1 MDSWIGPAAATV
13 AAVCWAVSTALFERV
28 GHVLPAWLLNLSKGS
43 IASVLLG
50 LTIYVLGQAPP
61 GAARAWIWLTVSG
74 IIGLG
79 LGDTAYFISLRHL
92 GHRRSLL
99 MMLLA
104 PIFAGLIALVAM
116 HEVLSPGSWLGI
128 GITLAGLGWV
138 IAEQD
143 SDTTSMPVPAL
154 PTADVPVVASS
165 AGAAGEDARDC
176 PATSASRVKTSVKR
190 PLAGWSGVTFGLIAA
205 VAQAVGAVI
214 SRDVMQTPD
223 VTPLWASLIRL
234 VAGAAVLAPMLLWRR
249 TAPMGR
255 RSSAFPPGP
264 MAGAGRPQAISLAL
278 RLLAATLIGTCVAI
292 WLQQTAF
299 KYSDTAIAQT
309 LLSTCPLFALPI
321 AAWRGER
328 VSSRAILGAMVA
340 VVGVAVFLSN

>member
-1 MDSWIGPAAATV
+1 MDSWIGPASATA

-28 GHVLPAWLLNLSKGS
+28 GRVLPAWLLNLSKGS

-50 LTIYVLGQAPP
+50 LTILVLGQAPP
-61 GAARAWIWLTVSG
+61 GEAGAWIWLTVSG

-116 HEVLSPGSWLGI
+116 HEVLSAGSWLGI

-143 SDTTSMPVPAL
+143 SDATSAPAPAL
-154 PTADVPVVASS
+154 PTADVPVVAPS
-165 AGAAGEDARDC
+165 AGAARGNAGDRLQN
-176 PATSASRVKTSVKR
+176 SASRLRASVSH
-190 PLAGWSGVTFGLIAA
+190 PFVAWSGVTFGLIAA

-214 SRDVMQTPD
+214 SRDVMQKPD

-255 RSSAFPPGP
+255 RKAALSP
-264 MAGAGRPQAISLAL
+264 RPEAEARPAKSFSLIL

-328 VSSRAILGAMVA
+328 VSSRAILGAVVA